1 MGQRQSANGP
11 SVHPSIHTNIHSPK
25 TKRLL
30 CTTYCRMRGGAL
42 CVAAHSSQSLGMNA
56 SLYKPHYQFEHSS
69 SMLTNGSIEH
79 SHFGVTVEDTCDD
92 ISTNQNGDLLN
103 GHLTDG
109 DISPE
114 NMKADGH
121 VMYNCFVTHDNGLGF
136 MSREDNRCM
145 DSTNL
150 YGEHSTTGEAAYPGQ
165 DGTCLNTCL
174 KNSCHPLPHENHLPL
189 PENQNRNFH
198 SPMQNQS
205 MNHLCQSHEHQ
216 EMGPYA
222 AVTNFTYP
230 QPSDHVLDPSEFEN
244 IPEDIFDLIE
254 DYLPKDCLITSQPCL
269 ESVQINDFQAT
280 VQTRPISSSLVGFG
294 PQQPAEFPLL
304 PAPLAVP
311 SIQAEP
317 SERDESEEE
326 SEDLVQAETYTDY
339 KPAKVHQGGLHPD
352 SVVETSTLASVAPPD
367 PTYEPALP
375 SETAL
380 SGLQL
385 EAVIYACQRH
395 EVVLPGGE
403 RGGFLIGDGAGV
415 GKGRTAA
422 AIIFENFLRGRRKA
436 LWLSVSNDLLYDAE
450 RDLRDVG
457 AAHIPIF
464 SLSKFRYTER
474 PQAEG
479 VLFLTYAALIG
490 ESQQGTASVL
500 GNTQAIIPPRTRL
513 EQLLQWCGLYF
524 DGVLVLDECH
534 KAKNLRPTGSARPSK
549 TGCAVLKLQEK
560 LPGARVLYAS
570 ATGASEP
577 KNMAYMTRLGL
588 WGPGMAFGNFDAFLQ
603 SIERRGVPGMELVA
617 VEMKQAGAYL
627 ARQLSFRGA
636 SFNVEEAILK
646 PAARRA
652 YNEAARLWR
661 DVAAMFEHAATA
673 VGDAVAPNTGGWK
686 TKRFSRKALW
696 GQFWSAHQR
705 FFRYLCV
712 AAKIDRVV
720 HLAQQALMEGKC
732 VVVGLQA
739 TGEARTREELLFNH
753 GQLGTFV
760 SSARGVLKSLIEKH
774 FPVGNNWEQ
783 PGLRKRKKHPPWR
796 LKAGRFGDGIALESE
811 ESGSPSSTCLGLD
824 DDDDDNDVIV
834 IGSTPGPIIADVSR
848 ERLESM
854 RAELLQRV
862 DELDLPLNTLDEL
875 VDQLGGPQNVAEM
888 TGRRGRVVR
897 RPDGSVHYESRAEP
911 GVSVETVNLTQKEY
925 FMSGQKLVAI
935 ISEAASSGISL
946 QADRRVSNHRRRLHL
961 TLELP
966 WSADRAVQQFGRTHR
981 SNQVCAPE
989 YIYLISELA
998 GERRFAS
1005 AVARR
1010 LECLGA
1016 LTHGDRRAS
1025 ESRDLS
1031 QFHYDNKYGR
1041 DALEKVIRSI
1051 IIGSYYTVR
1060 PPNYPGNFFQD
1071 MKEGLLGVGII
1082 TKDARGNLTVEK
1094 ELGLSKFLNRLLGLE
1109 VERQAALFTYFCST
1123 FEMIMKAAKN
1133 AGNYDMGIL
1142 DIASGMQ
1149 EIYNEKQEAF
1159 PGPIGVELIL
1169 HTITLDRGITWE
1181 DALRRYEK
1189 LDGDLEGFY
1198 FSRLV
1203 RANRKMAVLVVKGDN
1218 LETDENEHDEG
1229 DCLYEIYRPNT
1240 GHQKQQETQNS
1251 LRRKFYKVEH
1261 TQAEDAWIQ
1270 QHAWSLH
1277 NCSHTFGS
1285 GHCQQAIKNCRY
1297 GLRLRHYNV
1306 LSGGLLSV
1314 WPRIE
1319 AVLQQTTS
1327 STAMHIVRLATRSGR
1342 KHVGIKIP
1350 DSCMNPVREIL
1361 LSLQSY
1367 QDPTGSAHHTSCHLI
1382 TEPLYF

>member
-1 MGQRQSANGP
+1 MAYPGSA
-11 SVHPSIHTNIHSPK
+11 S
-25 TKRLL
+25 RLL
-30 CTTYCRMRGGAL
+30 EMLPSESGLPGRT
-42 CVAAHSSQSLGMNA
+42 SSSNHWSEPWHVLKMNIPEQTA
-56 SLYKPHYQFEHSS
+56 VTSKVTSLYKPHYQFERSS
-69 SMLTNGSIEH
+69 SMLTNGSIDH
-79 SHFGVTVEDTCDD
+79 SHFGATMEDAHDD

-103 GHLTDG
+103 GYLTDG
-109 DISPE
+109 GVSRE
-114 NMKADGH
+114 NVKRDGH
-121 VMYNCFVTHDNGLGF
+121 VMYNCFVTHENGLGF
-136 MSREDNRCM
+136 TGHEDNRYM
-145 DSTNL
+145 DSTNC
-150 YGEHSTTGEAAYPGQ
+150 YGGHSTTGEAAYGGQATGQ
-165 DGTCLNTCL
+165 DGTCLGWSGRL
-174 KNSCHPLPHENHLPL
+174 ENSRHPLPPKNHLPL
-189 PENQNRNFH
+189 PENQIRTFQ

-205 MNHLCQSHEHQ
+205 MNHLFQSHEHQ

-222 AVTNFTYP
+222 AVTNFNYP
-230 QPSDHVLDPSEFEN
+230 QHSDHVLDPSEFEN

-254 DYLPKDCLITSQPCL
+254 DYLPK
-269 ESVQINDFQAT
+269 
-280 VQTRPISSSLVGFG
+280 
-294 PQQPAEFPLL
+294 
-304 PAPLAVP
+304 
-311 SIQAEP
+311 P

-339 KPAKVHQGGLHPD
+339 RPAKVHLGGLHPD

-395 EVVLPGGE
+395 EVILPGGE

-422 AIIFENFLRGRRKA
+422 AIIFENFLLGRRKA

-457 AAHIPIF
+457 AGHIPIF

-490 ESQQGTASVL
+490 ESQQGTALVL
-500 GNTQAIIPPRTRL
+500 GSTQAISPRTRL
-513 EQLLQWCGLYF
+513 EQLLQWCGQDF

-534 KAKNLRPTGSARPSK
+534 KAKNLRPNGSARPSK

-560 LPGARVLYAS
+560 LPRARVLYAS

-588 WGPGMAFGNFDAFLQ
+588 WGPGLAFGNFDAFLQ

-646 PAARRA
+646 PAARKA

-661 DVAAMFEHAATA
+661 DVAAMFELAATA
-673 VGDAVAPNTGGWK
+673 VGDAVAPNSGWK
-686 TKRFSRKALW
+686 TKTFSRKALW

-720 HLAQQALMEGKC
+720 LLAQQAIMEGKC

-739 TGEARTREELLFNH
+739 TGEARTREELVFNH

-774 FPVGNNWEQ
+774 VPVGNNWEQ
-783 PGLRKRKKHPPWR
+783 PGLRKRKKHIPWR
-796 LKAGRFGDGIALESE
+796 LKAGKFGDGIALESE

-824 DDDDDNDVIV
+824 DDDDDDDVIV
-834 IGSTPGPIIADVSR
+834 IGSTPAPIIADVSR

-854 RAELLQRV
+854 RAKLLQRV
-862 DELDLPLNTLDEL
+862 DELALPLNALDEL

-925 FMSGQKLVAI
+925 FMSGEKLVAI

-1005 AVARR
+1005 VVARR
-1010 LECLGA
+1010 LESLGA

-1041 DALEKVIRSI
+1041 EALEKVIRSI
-1051 IIGSYYTVR
+1051 IIGSYHIVR
-1060 PPNYPGNFFQD
+1060 PPDYPGDFFED

-1123 FEMIMKAAKN
+1123 FEIIMKAAKN

-1142 DIASGMQ
+1142 DIASSTQ
-1149 EIYNEKQEAF
+1149 EIHNEKQETF
-1159 PGPIGVELIL
+1159 PGPEGVELIL
-1169 HTITLDRGITWE
+1169 HTVTLDRGITWE
-1181 DALRRYEK
+1181 DALRRYED
-1189 LDGDLEGFY
+1189 LSGDLEGFY

-1203 RANRKMAVLVVKGDN
+1203 RGNRKMAILVVKGDN
-1218 LETDENEHDEG
+1218 LETDENEDDG
-1229 DCLYEIYRPNT
+1229 DCLFEIYRPNT
-1240 GHQKQQETQNS
+1240 GRQKQQETQNS
-1251 LRRKFYKVEH
+1251 LQRKFYKV
-1261 TQAEDAWIQ
+1261 T
-1270 QHAWSLH
+1270 L
-1277 NCSHTFGS
+1277 NT
-1285 GHCQQAIKNCRY
+1285 
-1297 GLRLRHYNV
+1297 
-1306 LSGGLLSV
+1306 
-1314 WPRIE
+1314 
-1319 AVLQQTTS
+1319 
-1327 STAMHIVRLATRSGR
+1327 
-1342 KHVGIKIP
+1342 
-1350 DSCMNPVREIL
+1350 
-1361 LSLQSY
+1361 
-1367 QDPTGSAHHTSCHLI
+1367 
-1382 TEPLYF
+1382 